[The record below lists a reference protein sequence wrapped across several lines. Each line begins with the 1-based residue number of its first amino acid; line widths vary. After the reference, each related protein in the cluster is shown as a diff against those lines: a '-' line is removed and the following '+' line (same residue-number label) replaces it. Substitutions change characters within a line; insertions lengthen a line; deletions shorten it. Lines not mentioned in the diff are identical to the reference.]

1 MTRVKNKSFA
11 FYLSVYILSIVIL
24 IFTFFLIYNY
34 TVSRKLLLKN
44 VEENARHLS
53 NAAVNQIESYFKC
66 IEKTAQSTA
75 LFMAK
80 TDTLHY
86 SSHQI
91 LKDILSSN
99 PEIYGNCLAFKPY
112 ISNGQT
118 IYNAPYCY
126 KNDKQLCYKNLA
138 DKSYDYLSWD
148 WYRIPAEEN
157 RKIWSEPYYDEGG
170 GNVLMTTFSVP
181 IYKSYADTGSFMGVL
196 TADVSLQWLNEL
208 LSNIKIYDS
217 AYAFLISSSGRI
229 LSHPQADLIM
239 KENILDLAKET
250 DNTEF
255 QIILQHMMQG
265 KTGFE
270 KVQKA
275 FSEKKSWIYYTSLA
289 NNTWSLGFVI
299 PESDLYADLQLLNK
313 DLFYILIS
321 GIILLIGFILLIAN
335 KLTKPVRKLAAMM
348 HKDSEAFI
356 NMPIPEIKESTE
368 IVMLNDSF
376 RYLQKELNRYIA
388 HLKDVTIAKERIESE
403 LQIASKLQLSMLPD
417 ANKAEI
423 YKNKIHITSYMQAA
437 KEVGGDF
444 YDYFFIDPSH
454 LFFAIGDVSGK
465 GMGAALF
472 MSSTITLLRAYA
484 KIEGNDLCRILQL
497 TSDYLQQNNP
507 ENYFVTLFTGILS
520 LETKELTYLNA
531 GHNYPVILSENDEI
545 ILINHT
551 HILPLG
557 IIKPPCISPSH
568 ITLHTNDALFLYT
581 DGVTEAMNE
590 KQALFGTQSLLA
602 LLKNYAHTDKEKLI
616 PDVCQALETFTA
628 TAPQQDDITMLCL
641 QLNNSESNKCLH
653 VSFTDIQNISI
664 LTDIQHQIEYFLTQK
679 EVPAKSKHRLMLVLE
694 ELITNAFK
702 YGFSN
707 IANKTIEI
715 NIHVDSTHIEVEY
728 KDNSRAF
735 NTNSAIA
742 KSSSTSPELNTMGK
756 RGFYIIDKM
765 TDTFTYKRENNKNI
779 SSFKIIKNL

>member
-86 SSHQI
+86 PSRQI

-99 PEIYGNCLAFKPY
+99 PEIYGSCLAFKPY
-112 ISNGQT
+112 ISNGNT
-118 IYNAPYCY
+118 IYNAPYCF
-126 KNDKQLCYKNLA
+126 KTNNQLCYKNLA
-138 DKSYDYLSWD
+138 DTSYDYLSWD

-157 RKIWSEPYYDEGG
+157 RKIWSEPYFDEGG

-181 IYKSYADTGSFMGVL
+181 IYQSYGDTGSFMGVL
-196 TADVSLQWLNEL
+196 TTDVSLQWLNDL
-208 LSNIKIYDS
+208 LAGIKIYDS
-217 AYAFLISSSGRI
+217 AYAFLISNSGRV

-239 KENILDLAKET
+239 KENILEIAKET
-250 DNTEF
+250 NNTEF
-255 QIILQHMMQG
+255 QIVLQHMMQG

-270 KVQKA
+270 KVQRA
-275 FSEKKSWIYYTSLA
+275 FSDRKSWIYYTSLA

-335 KLTKPVRKLAAMM
+335 KLTKPVRKLAGMM
-348 HKDSEAFI
+348 HKESEAFI
-356 NMPIPEIKESTE
+356 SMPIPEIKESTE

-376 RYLQKELNRYIA
+376 RYLQKELKRYIS

-417 ANKAEI
+417 ANKANVF
-423 YKNKIHITSYMQAA
+423 KNKIDITSYMQAA

-444 YDYFFIDPSH
+444 YDYFFIDRSH

-484 KIEGNDLCRILQL
+484 KIAGNDLCRILQL

-507 ENYFVTLFTGILS
+507 EKYFVTLFTGILS

-531 GHNYPVILSENDEI
+531 GHNYPVILSEDAEI

-551 HILPLG
+551 HMLPLG
-557 IIKPPCISPSH
+557 IIKPTQISPSH
-568 ITLHTNDALFLYT
+568 ITLHAKDVLFLYT

-590 KQALFGTQSLLA
+590 KQALFSTQSLLA
-602 LLKNYAHTDKEKLI
+602 LLRNYAHPDKRKLI
-616 PDVCQALETFTA
+616 PSVCQALKTFTA

-641 QLNNSESNKCLH
+641 QLHNNESNQDLQLF
-653 VSFTDIQNISI
+653 FTDIQNISI
-664 LTDIQHQIEYFLTQK
+664 LTDIQHQIEIFLNLK
-679 EVPAKSKHRLMLVLE
+679 EIPVKSMHRLMLVLE

-702 YGFSN
+702 YAFSN
-707 IANKTIEI
+707 IGNKTIEI
-715 NIHVDSTHIEVEY
+715 NIHVSSTHLEVEY
-728 KDNSRAF
+728 SDNSHAF
-735 NTNSAIA
+735 NINSAIA
-742 KSSSTSPELNTMGK
+742 KSSSTSPGLDTLGK

-765 TDTFTYKRENNKNI
+765 TDTFTYRRENNKNI
-779 SSFKIIKNL
+779 SSFKIIKNP